1 MAFLIGLALAYFL
14 ITGPLRH
21 KFVNGVSKPTR
32 KQQLFFYSAIAL
44 LYIVKG
50 SPIDL
55 LTHIMLTF
63 HMAQLAIFLLVV
75 PIFFIKGIPEWIW
88 RKIVKNRLIEPM
100 LNVLTKPLIA
110 ILLFNGLFSLY
121 HIPAIFNFSKTAQ
134 VAHTSFAIVLFIASF
149 IVWWPLLNPLNEKDD
164 IHPLLKLAYIAG
176 NGVLF
181 TPACVLIIFA
191 SHPLFDAYS
200 QNGAWMQA
208 LALCV
213 PGDVLGNLQF
223 AISGPEMFSSMST
236 MEDQQLG
243 GIIMK
248 IMQEGVYIFLM
259 ARIFFGWFTRESL
272 KVDPLP
278 ADWSDADIQD
288 TKYTI

>member
-1 MAFLIGLALAYFL
+1 VEAVMWLNLQIFGFRALWSPYYMAFLIGLALAYYL

-21 KFVNGVSKPTR
+21 KFASGVSTPTR
-32 KQQLFFYSAIAL
+32 KQQIFFYSAIVL

-75 PIFFIKGIPEWIW
+75 PILIIKGIPEWIW
-88 RKIVKNRLIEPM
+88 RKIVKNRFVEPV
-100 LNVLTKPLIA
+100 LNILTKPLIA

-121 HIPAIFNFSKTAQ
+121 HIPDIFNFTKTSQ
-134 VAHTSFAIVLFIASF
+134 VAHTSAALILFIASF
-149 IVWWPLLNPLNEKDD
+149 IVWWPLLNPLQDRND

-191 SHPLFDAYS
+191 THPLFNAYS
-200 QNGAWMQA
+200 QDGAWIQA

-213 PGDVLGNLQF
+213 P
-223 AISGPEMFSSMST
+223 
-236 MEDQQLG
+236 
-243 GIIMK
+243 
-248 IMQEGVYIFLM
+248 
-259 ARIFFGWFTRESL
+259 
-272 KVDPLP
+272 
-278 ADWSDADIQD
+278 
-288 TKYTI
+288 